1 MTVYIETKENQT
13 SQKDDGSLAP
23 HSLYSADAGLP
34 EVLFGS
40 RAAAREFAA
49 RFEEAYQGES

>member
-1 MTVYIETKENQT
+1 MIYICDGEKQT
-13 SQKDDGSLAP
+13 GQYDDGSLAP

-34 EVLFGS
+34 EALFGS

-49 RFEEAYQGES
+49 RFEEVSRGES

>member
-1 MTVYIETKENQT
+1 MTVYIEKPQNGTG
-13 SQKDDGSLAP
+13 QKDDGSLAP

-34 EVLFGS
+34 EPLFGS

-49 RFEEAYQGES
+49 RFEEVSQ

>member
-1 MTVYIETKENQT
+1 MTIYIENTKNQT
-13 SQKDDGSLAP
+13 GQYGDGSLAP

-34 EVLFGS
+34 EALFGS

-49 RFEEAYQGES
+49 RFEEVSRGES

>member
-1 MTVYIETKENQT
+1 MIYIDEMENRT

-40 RAAAREFAA
+40 REAAREFAA
-49 RFEEAYQGES
+49 RFEGASQ

>member
-1 MTVYIETKENQT
+1 MIYIDEMENQT

-34 EVLFGS
+34 EALFGS

-49 RFEEAYQGES
+49 RFEEVSQ

>member
-1 MTVYIETKENQT
+1 MIYIDEMENRT
-13 SQKDDGSLAP
+13 SQKGYGSLAP

-34 EVLFGS
+34 EALFGS

-49 RFEEAYQGES
+49 RFEEVSRGES